1 VISRGRYNNL
11 YLYEITEQDL
21 ILKNERTAGYHAGNV
36 LIFPDKETI
45 ALGYELARADDVA
58 TAREYL
64 DAEYALGGSRAAP
77 PAQHALA
84 PRQAS
89 QAPAAV
95 ATPLAPSTPAAPPA
109 QHALATPTTPA
120 PPQEASYTAQAQLF
134 ESQIHDLQT
143 RIEQRDG
150 LLHEL
155 ASDLKS
161 QQETNELLLSQLASA
176 QTQLEVD
183 RISRDEMVDDLR
195 NVSADIHTVETS
207 LGRTIEEKLL
217 LEQELAE
224 RITELLDLNLQ
235 NDDLK
240 RQLKPH
246 VQSAS
251 KPGPLTPAAAPNQAA
266 TAAPSGAPGTTGS
279 PIAAPAE
286 SAPPAAAAAAAP
298 AIAPSSD
305 AQVVTLSS
313 GKQVHIYH
321 EFPPP
326 PRPTA
331 GTRAILT
338 LGSIIRVALISILAL
353 ILLLALSVVATA
365 HLDNISL
372 GEALDLLLKSLTS
385 LVGYN
390 P

>member
-1 VISRGRYNNL
+1 MISRGRYNNL

-64 DAEYALGGSRAAP
+64 DAEYALGGSR
-77 PAQHALA
+77 
-84 PRQAS
+84 
-89 QAPAAV
+89 
-95 ATPLAPSTPAAPPA
+95 AAPPA